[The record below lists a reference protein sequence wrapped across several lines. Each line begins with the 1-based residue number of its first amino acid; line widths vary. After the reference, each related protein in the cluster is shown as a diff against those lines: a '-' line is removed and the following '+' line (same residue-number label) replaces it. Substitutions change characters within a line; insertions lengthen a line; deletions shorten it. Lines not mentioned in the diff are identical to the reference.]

1 MWIEVIGYAASALV
15 AASLLLTSFVW
26 LRMVNLAGAVC
37 FVVYGWLIGAL
48 PIVLTNSFI
57 TLVNI
62 YYLGRLLSADL
73 SGFSYVPVDEN
84 RAGHFHEFVEEYR
97 KDIAKFYPTFSWPL
111 AEKAM
116 SGDGGIYLA
125 LRNLGIEGFACFLP
139 VSNLDRDDIPPAIH
153 DYVQKELY
161 PDRSL
166 YISADYITRRYRGIG
181 LVSRLYNRLLQ
192 ELPSTFSFLVVVI
205 ASESRSTHRF
215 LRRNGHIMQGRYDGY
230 SLYVKT
236 LR

>member
-37 FVVYGWLIGAL
+37 FVIYGWVIGAL
-48 PIVLTNSFI
+48 PIVLTNGFI

-62 YYLGRLLSADL
+62 YYLARLMSANL

-84 RAGHFHEFVEEYR
+84 RRASFHEFATEYE
-97 KDIAKFYPTFSWPL
+97 KDIRRFYPTFRLPL
-111 AEKAM
+111 AEKAI
-116 SGDGGIYLA
+116 SGEGGIYLA
-125 LRNLGIEGFACFLP
+125 LRNLSTEGFACFFP
-139 VSNLDRDDIPPAIH
+139 FGNVVRGEIPDAIF
-153 DYVQKELY
+153 DFVQRELY
-161 PDRSL
+161 PDRSVL
-166 YISADYITRRYRGIG
+166 VSADYITRRYRGLG
-181 LVSRLYNRLLQ
+181 LVARLYNRLLQ
-192 ELPSTFSFLVVVI
+192 ELPARISFLIVI
-205 ASESRSTHRF
+205 IAGNSRSTHRF
-215 LRRNGHIMQGRYDGY
+215 LRHNGHVLQGNFNGY